1 MLAELDAEV
10 RTAVKQA
17 EAVGTLG
24 RSKPPTGEM
33 FECVFKEPDWRVI
46 EQRRELGV

>member
-1 MLAELDAEV
+1 MAQV
-10 RTAVKQA
+10 KTAIREA

-24 RSKPPTGEM
+24 KSKPPLGEM
-33 FECVFKEPDWRVI
+33 FEGVFAEADWRVI